1 MGLQANT
8 RYQSVRA
15 GNLRGAS
22 WRGVAAGLAALCAT
36 GTSASFAAVTAA
48 PIWATELEQDVSRLS
63 QQASNERVDW
73 KRLPEIEARREGAM
87 GDGQSDDTSAL
98 QRALNSLY
106 AGGTLVLPAGTYVQ
120 TRCLRVSHARVRIL
134 GRGAVLHASNP
145 DDMCVV
151 LEGEDSELRD
161 VQLTARTLKR
171 GSMLE
176 QARVLVTG
184 RGARVIDNQISGA
197 TAAGIMV
204 RGAREF
210 VITGNRVAH
219 TLADGI
225 HATDGAASGYIA
237 HNITDMT
244 GDDGIAVVSYRGSP
258 RCSRLLVEDN
268 AVSNVSWARGIS
280 VVGSA
285 DIVIRANRV
294 AGTGRAAGIIVTRE
308 DFYDTYGVER
318 VIVSGNEVSNVA
330 RRFERPDRDQTGQAT
345 IDVNAHVA
353 PTADLQVRK
362 VLISGNTIAD
372 GRTDGIRLLGGV
384 CETTITDNRVR
395 GMGGDAI
402 SVVEPTCAAPIAGCT
417 GNTAEASGPVP
428 KECLAP

>member
-1 MGLQANT
+1 MGLQVT
-8 RYQSVRA
+8 LRSQMRRA
-15 GNLRGAS
+15 GRLHAAPWLGM
-22 WRGVAAGLAALCAT
+22 VAGLAALCAT
-36 GTSASFAAVTAA
+36 GTSASIAGVAAA
-48 PIWATELEQDVSRLS
+48 PAWASELEHDVNRLSRL
-63 QQASNERVDW
+63 ATTERVDW
-73 KRLPEIEARREGAM
+73 NRLPQIEARREGAM

-98 QRALNSLY
+98 QGALDSLY
-106 AGGTLVLPAGTYVQ
+106 AGGTLILPAGTYVQ
-120 TRCLRVSHARVRIL
+120 SRCLRIVHARVRIL

-151 LEGEDSELRD
+151 LEGEDSQLRD
-161 VQLTARTLKR
+161 VQLTARTRKR

-184 RGARVIDNQISGA
+184 RGARVIDNRISGS
-197 TAAGIMV
+197 TAAGIMI

-210 VITGNRVAH
+210 VITGNHVYQ

-225 HATDGAASGYIA
+225 HATDGSISGYIA
-237 HNITDMT
+237 HNVTDMT

-258 RCSRLLVEDN
+258 RCSRILVEDN

-285 DIVIRANRV
+285 EIIIRANRV

-308 DFYDTYGVER
+308 DFYDTYGVDR
-318 VIVSGNEVSNVA
+318 VIVSDNDVSNVA
-330 RRFERPDRDQTGQAT
+330 RRFEWPERDQTGQAT

-353 PTADLQVRK
+353 PMADLQVRK
-362 VLISGNTIAD
+362 ILISGNTIAD

-402 SVVEPTCAAPIAGCT
+402 SVVEPTCAAPIAACA
-417 GNTAEASGPVP
+417 GNSVEASGPVP